1 MLFQDLGVPRSTAAS
16 WLRRGPRAVVTAEVL
31 ALDQQ
36 ELQAEVL
43 LLQRRIRFLLGIIRL
58 AFLLVRLSGFRLDS
72 LRVPDARAKRSI
84 LAAVD
89 HALKAVPLAVALRAL
104 RLSPARYHAW
114 SKLSQDC
121 PLDDR
126 SSCPR
131 SSPSQLTAKEIGD
144 MRNMVESQDH
154 RHMTIRALALHAQR
168 VGKVFAS
175 PTTWARLARE
185 RGWLRPRHRVYPAKP
200 KDGIRAS
207 EPNQYWH
214 IDVSIIKLLDGTR
227 TYLHALIDNLS
238 RRILAWRLV
247 LRLEPQTTCQILVE
261 AANNLPKGDGA
272 TVVADSGIENVNQE
286 VDDLFGLGQLHRIL
300 AQVEVSYSNSMIE
313 AWWRSLKHGWLYLH
327 PLDSFAALEKL
338 ISFYVEEYNTVIPH
352 AAFSGQT
359 PDEMYFGRGEQVP
372 ANLAVARAHAR
383 EARLKANRN
392 LSCQSCKSTSG
403 PPPDVSDSPA
413 ISSVLHLQPENSR
426 MS

>member
-1 MLFQDLGVPRSTAAS
+1 MPTSPGRRAYDHRLRDLVCEGRDPMLFQDLGVPRSTAAS
-16 WLRRGPRAVVTAEVL
+16 WLRRGPRPVVTAEVL

-58 AFLLVRLSGFRLDS
+58 AFLLVRLSGFRLDF

-84 LAAVD
+84 LAAVE
-89 HALKAVPLAVALRAL
+89 HALKAVPLAVALRVL

-131 SSPSQLTAKEIGD
+131 TLPSQLTAKEIGD
-144 MRNMVESQDH
+144 MRDLVVSQDH

-185 RGWLRPRHRVYPAKP
+185 RGWLRPRHRVYPARP

-214 IDVSIIKLLDGTR
+214 IDMSIIKLLDGTR
-227 TYLHALIDNLS
+227 TFLHAVIDNFA
-238 RRILAWRLV
+238 RRILEWKLV
-247 LRLEPQTTCQILVE
+247 LRLEPKTTCQILVE
-261 AANNLPKGDGA
+261 AAKNLPKGDVA
-272 TVVADSGIENVNQE
+272 TVVADSGIENINQE

-300 AQVEVSYSNSMIE
+300 AQVEVSYSNTIIE
-313 AWWRSLKHGWLYLH
+313 SLVSVRSNMGGSTCIRSTALLPWRS
-327 PLDSFAALEKL
+327 
-338 ISFYVEEYNTVIPH
+338 
-352 AAFSGQT
+352 
-359 PDEMYFGRGEQVP
+359 
-372 ANLAVARAHAR
+372 
-383 EARLKANRN
+383 
-392 LSCQSCKSTSG
+392 
-403 PPPDVSDSPA
+403 
-413 ISSVLHLQPENSR
+413 
-426 MS
+426 